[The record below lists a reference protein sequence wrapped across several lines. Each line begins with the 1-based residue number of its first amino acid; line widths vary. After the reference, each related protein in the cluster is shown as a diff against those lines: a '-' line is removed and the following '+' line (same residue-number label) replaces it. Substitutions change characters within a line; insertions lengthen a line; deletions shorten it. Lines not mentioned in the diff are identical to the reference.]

1 MKRSLLVLF
10 LLAVFTAPALAQDG
24 GYAGAELRM
33 GLGARAVAMGE
44 AFGAVADDG
53 SASFFNPAGAAWI
66 EKRLFSASY
75 RVLEFDRRQGYL
87 SLIIP
92 VRKEAGI
99 GFFWVHSSIGDIVGR
114 DDIGQPTG
122 ELKDHQNLFG
132 LNFAR
137 RFTKRF
143 SLGVNIKYLQ
153 KVVAGVSAFSLA
165 FDFGTQYQFKNFQ
178 MGNTTIPLAGLK
190 VGAAVENI
198 FARLSFNST
207 DYYGQFG
214 SPGNSTTDTVPLNF
228 RFGSSYLFREQVLVS
243 LEVEKNAQQKA
254 FFHAGGE
261 YTFRKILALRTGYSH
276 GQVSF
281 GAGIRQ
287 PVSPKQALRLDYAFK
302 ASPISE
308 RGDHLFSLQFEF

>member
-1 MKRSLLVLF
+1 MKRSVFALF
-10 LLAVFTAPALAQDG
+10 LLAALPLPVFAQDG

-87 SLIIP
+87 SLIVP
-92 VRKEAGI
+92 LQKEAGI
-99 GFFWVHSSIGDIVGR
+99 GFFWVNSSIGEIVGR

-132 LNFAR
+132 FNFAR

-143 SLGVNIKYLQ
+143 SLGANIKYLQ

-165 FDFGTQYQFKNFQ
+165 FDFGTQYKFKNFQ

-190 VGAAVENI
+190 VGASVENI
-198 FARLSFNST
+198 FARLSFNSG

-214 SPGNSTTDTVPLNF
+214 SPGSSTTDTVPLNF

-243 LEVEKNAQQKA
+243 LEVEKNVKQKA

-287 PVSPKQALRLDYAFK
+287 AVSPKQAVRLDYAFK